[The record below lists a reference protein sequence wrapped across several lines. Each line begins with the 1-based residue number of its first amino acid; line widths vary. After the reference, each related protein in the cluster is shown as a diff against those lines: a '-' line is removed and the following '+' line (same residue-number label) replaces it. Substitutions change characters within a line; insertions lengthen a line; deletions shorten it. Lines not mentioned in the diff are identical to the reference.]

1 MPINKVF
8 EKKIGLVLP
17 GGGARGAYQVG
28 VLKAINEIKPD
39 SNPFSIIS
47 GTSAGAINASFL
59 ASRSES
65 FKEAVELLSGVW
77 SNFRTNKVYRT
88 DTATMLKSSLQWL
101 LTISS
106 GGILVKNPKSLL
118 DNSPLRHLLE
128 EAINI
133 QDIQNNIDKG
143 NLDAFAIT
151 AAGYSSKKSVTFF
164 QSERDDI
171 DWERFLRVGVK
182 TDIAIDHLMASI
194 ALPLIFPAVKINN
207 EYFGDG
213 AMRQAT
219 PLSPAIRLGAEK
231 LLIITTDLKSH
242 KNHLTDNQIYPSIGE
257 VGGYM
262 LDALFTGGLLSDLER
277 LDRIN
282 QIIENSGN
290 NSVQTSTKKMKHL
303 EYCVISPSKDINKI
317 AREHYND
324 VPYSIKLLMK
334 GLGLKNKSES
344 EFLSFLL
351 FESSFASSLIDLGF
365 EDGMKKQSEIKAI
378 LA

>member
-1 MPINKVF
+1 MTKVF

-17 GGGARGAYQVG
+17 GGGARAAYQVG
-28 VLKAINEIKPD
+28 VLKAISELIPD

-47 GTSAGAINASFL
+47 GTSAGAINASLL
-59 ASRSES
+59 ASRSQS
-65 FKEAVELLSGVW
+65 LKEAVEVLSGVW
-77 SNFRTNKVYRT
+77 CNFKTNKVYRT
-88 DTATMLKSSLQWL
+88 ETTVMLKSIFQWL
-101 LTISS
+101 LTVSS
-106 GGILVKNPKSLL
+106 GGVLAKNPKSLL
-118 DNSPLRHLLE
+118 DNSPLRQLLE
-128 EAINI
+128 DTINLEGI
-133 QDIQNNIDKG
+133 KNNIDQG

-151 AAGYSSKKSVTFF
+151 AASYSSKKSVTFF
-164 QSERDDI
+164 QSEQDDI

-182 TDIAIDHLMASI
+182 TDILINHLMASI

-231 LLIITTDLKSH
+231 LLIITTDPKSP
-242 KNHLTDNQIYPSIGE
+242 NNQLTDNQIYPSIGE

-282 QIIENSGN
+282 QIIENSGSN
-290 NSVQTSTKKMKHL
+290 IVQTSTKKMNHI
-303 EYCVISPSKDINKI
+303 EYLVISPSRDIKQIAKDHFSN
-317 AREHYND
+317 

-334 GLGLKNKSES
+334 GLGLKNRNES
-344 EFLSFLL
+344 ELLSFLL
-351 FESSFASSLIDLGF
+351 FESSFTSSLIELGY
-365 EDGMKKQSEIKAI
+365 EDGMRKQSAI
-378 LA
+378 EGIVI

>member
-1 MPINKVF
+1 MTKVF

-17 GGGARGAYQVG
+17 GGGARAAYQVG
-28 VLKAINEIKPD
+28 VLKAISELIPD

-47 GTSAGAINASFL
+47 GTSAGAINASLL
-59 ASRSES
+59 ASRSQS
-65 FKEAVELLSGVW
+65 LKEAVEVLSGVW
-77 SNFRTNKVYRT
+77 CNFKTNKVYRT
-88 DTATMLKSSLQWL
+88 ETTVMLKSIFQWL
-101 LTISS
+101 LTVSS
-106 GGILVKNPKSLL
+106 GGVLVKNPKSLL
-118 DNSPLRHLLE
+118 DNSPLRQLLE
-128 EAINI
+128 DTINLEGI
-133 QDIQNNIDKG
+133 KNNINKG

-151 AAGYSSKKSVTFF
+151 AASYSSKKSVTFF
-164 QSERDDI
+164 QSDEDDI

-182 TDIAIDHLMASI
+182 TDILIDHLMASI

-231 LLIITTDLKSH
+231 LLIINTDSKSP
-242 KNHLTDNQIYPSIGE
+242 NNQLTDNQIYPSIGE

-290 NSVQTSTKKMKHL
+290 NSVQTSNKKMKHL
-303 EYCVISPSKDINKI
+303 DYCVISPSKDIKKI
-317 AREHYND
+317 AKEHYKD

-334 GLGLKNKSES
+334 GLGLKNREES
-344 EFLSFLL
+344 ELLSFLL
-351 FESSFASSLIDLGF
+351 FESSFTSSLIQLGF
-365 EDGMKKQSEIKAI
+365 EDGMTNQSEIKAI
-378 LA
+378 VA

>member
-1 MPINKVF
+1 MTKVF

-28 VLKAINEIKPD
+28 VLKAIDEIMPD

-47 GTSAGAINASFL
+47 GTSAGAINASLL
-59 ASRSES
+59 ASRSQS
-65 FKEAVELLSGVW
+65 LKEAVEVLSGVW
-77 SNFRTNKVYRT
+77 CNFKTNKVYRT
-88 DTATMLKSSLQWL
+88 ETTVMLKSIFQWL

-106 GGILVKNPKSLL
+106 GGVLAKNPKSLL
-118 DNSPLRHLLE
+118 DNLPLRQLLE
-128 EAINI
+128 DTINLEGI
-133 QDIQNNIDKG
+133 KNNIDKG

-151 AAGYSSKKSVTFF
+151 AASYSSKKSVTFF
-164 QSERDDI
+164 QSEEDDI

-182 TDIAIDHLMASI
+182 NDILIDHLMASI

-231 LLIITTDLKSH
+231 LLIINTDSKSP
-242 KNHLTDNQIYPSIGE
+242 NNQLTDNQIYPSIGE

-290 NSVQTSTKKMKHL
+290 NSVQTSNKKMKHL
-303 EYCVISPSKDINKI
+303 DYCVISPSKDIKKI
-317 AREHYND
+317 AKEHYKD
-324 VPYSIKLLMK
+324 VPYSVKLLMK
-334 GLGLKNKSES
+334 GLGLKNREES
-344 EFLSFLL
+344 ELLSFLL
-351 FESSFASSLIDLGF
+351 FESSFTSSLIQLGF
-365 EDGMKKQSEIKAI
+365 EDGMTNQSEIKAI
-378 LA
+378 IA

>member
-1 MPINKVF
+1 
-8 EKKIGLVLP
+8 
-17 GGGARGAYQVG
+17 
-28 VLKAINEIKPD
+28 
-39 SNPFSIIS
+39 
-47 GTSAGAINASFL
+47 
-59 ASRSES
+59 
-65 FKEAVELLSGVW
+65 
-77 SNFRTNKVYRT
+77 
-88 DTATMLKSSLQWL
+88 MLKRSLQWL

-106 GGILVKNPKSLL
+106 GGLLVKNPESLL
-118 DNSPLRHLLE
+118 DNSPLKHLLE
-128 EAINI
+128 ETIKI
-133 QDIQNNIDKG
+133 DGIKNNIDKG

-151 AAGYSSKKSVTFF
+151 AAGYSSKKSITFF
-164 QSERDDI
+164 QSNQDDI

-182 TDIAIDHLMASI
+182 TEIEIDHLMASI
-194 ALPLIFPAVKINN
+194 ALPLIFPAVQINN

-242 KNHLTDNQIYPSIGE
+242 NNHLTDNQIYPSIGE

-282 QIIENSGN
+282 QIIENSGSN
-290 NSVQTSTKKMKHL
+290 PIQTSTKKMKYL

-317 AREHYND
+317 AKEHYSD

-334 GLGLKNKSES
+334 GLGLKNRNES
-344 EFLSFLL
+344 ELLSFLL
-351 FESSFASSLIDLGF
+351 FESSFTSSLIELGF
-365 EDGMKKQSEIKAI
+365 EDGIKKQSEIKSI
-378 LA
+378 FL

>member
-1 MPINKVF
+1 MTKVF

-17 GGGARGAYQVG
+17 GGGARAAYQVG
-28 VLKAINEIKPD
+28 VLKAISELIPD

-47 GTSAGAINASFL
+47 GTSAGAINASLL
-59 ASRSES
+59 ASRSQS
-65 FKEAVELLSGVW
+65 LKEAVEVLSGVW
-77 SNFRTNKVYRT
+77 CNFKTNKVYRT
-88 DTATMLKSSLQWL
+88 ETTVMLKSIFQWL
-101 LTISS
+101 LTVSS
-106 GGILVKNPKSLL
+106 GGVLAKNPKSLL
-118 DNSPLRHLLE
+118 DNSPLRQLLE
-128 EAINI
+128 DTINLEGI
-133 QDIQNNIDKG
+133 KNNINKG
-143 NLDAFAIT
+143 NLGAFAIT
-151 AAGYSSKKSVTFF
+151 AASYSSKKSVTFF
-164 QSERDDI
+164 QSEEDDI

-182 TDIAIDHLMASI
+182 TDILIDHLMASI

-231 LLIITTDLKSH
+231 LLIINTDSKSP
-242 KNHLTDNQIYPSIGE
+242 NNQLTDNQIYPSIGE

-290 NSVQTSTKKMKHL
+290 NSVQTSNKKMKHL
-303 EYCVISPSKDINKI
+303 DYCVISPSKDIKKI
-317 AREHYND
+317 AKEHYKD
-324 VPYSIKLLMK
+324 VPYSVKLLMK
-334 GLGLKNKSES
+334 GLGLKNREES
-344 EFLSFLL
+344 ELLSFLL
-351 FESSFASSLIDLGF
+351 FESSFTSSLIQLGF
-365 EDGMKKQSEIKAI
+365 EDGMTNQSEIKAI

>member
-1 MPINKVF
+1 MTKVF

-17 GGGARGAYQVG
+17 GGGARAAYQVG
-28 VLKAINEIKPD
+28 VLKAISELIPD

-47 GTSAGAINASFL
+47 GTSAGAINASLL
-59 ASRSES
+59 ASRSQS
-65 FKEAVELLSGVW
+65 LKEAVEVLSGVW
-77 SNFRTNKVYRT
+77 CNFKTNKVYRT
-88 DTATMLKSSLQWL
+88 ETTVMLKSIFQWL
-101 LTISS
+101 LTVSS
-106 GGILVKNPKSLL
+106 GGVLAKNPKSLL
-118 DNSPLRHLLE
+118 DNLPLRQLLE
-128 EAINI
+128 DTINLEGI
-133 QDIQNNIDKG
+133 KNNIDKG

-151 AAGYSSKKSVTFF
+151 AASYSSKKSVTFF
-164 QSERDDI
+164 QSEEDDI

-182 TDIAIDHLMASI
+182 TDILIDHLMASI

-231 LLIITTDLKSH
+231 LLIINTDSKSP
-242 KNHLTDNQIYPSIGE
+242 NNQLTDNQIYPSIGE

-290 NSVQTSTKKMKHL
+290 NSVQTSNKKMKHL
-303 EYCVISPSKDINKI
+303 DYCVISPSKDIKKI
-317 AREHYND
+317 AKEHYKD
-324 VPYSIKLLMK
+324 VPYSVKLLMK
-334 GLGLKNKSES
+334 GLGLKNREES
-344 EFLSFLL
+344 ELLSFLL
-351 FESSFASSLIDLGF
+351 FESSFTSSLIQLGF
-365 EDGMKKQSEIKAI
+365 EDGMTNQSEIKAI
-378 LA
+378 VA

>member
-1 MPINKVF
+1 MTKVF

-17 GGGARGAYQVG
+17 GGGARAAYQVG
-28 VLKAINEIKPD
+28 VLKAISELIPD

-47 GTSAGAINASFL
+47 GTSAGAINASLL
-59 ASRSES
+59 ASRSQS
-65 FKEAVELLSGVW
+65 LKEAVEVLSGVW
-77 SNFRTNKVYRT
+77 CNFKTNKVYRT
-88 DTATMLKSSLQWL
+88 ETTVMLKSIFQWL
-101 LTISS
+101 LTVSS
-106 GGILVKNPKSLL
+106 GGVLAKNPKSLL
-118 DNSPLRHLLE
+118 DNSPLRQLLE
-128 EAINI
+128 DTINLEGI
-133 QDIQNNIDKG
+133 KNNIDKG

-151 AAGYSSKKSVTFF
+151 AASYSSKKSVTFF
-164 QSERDDI
+164 QSEQDDI

-182 TDIAIDHLMASI
+182 TDILIDHLMASI

-231 LLIITTDLKSH
+231 LLIITTDSKSP
-242 KNHLTDNQIYPSIGE
+242 NNQLTDNQIYPSIGE

-282 QIIENSGN
+282 QIIENSGSN
-290 NSVQTSTKKMKHL
+290 IVQTSTKKMNHI
-303 EYCVISPSKDINKI
+303 EYLVISPSRDIKQIAKDHFSN
-317 AREHYND
+317 

-334 GLGLKNKSES
+334 GLGLKNTNES
-344 EFLSFLL
+344 ELLSFLL
-351 FESSFASSLIDLGF
+351 FESSFTSSLIELGY
-365 EDGMKKQSEIKAI
+365 EDGMRKQSAI
-378 LA
+378 EGIVI

>member
-47 GTSAGAINASFL
+47 GTSAGAINASLL

-133 QDIQNNIDKG
+133 QDIQNNIDKA

-290 NSVQTSTKKMKHL
+290 NSVQTSTKKMKDV
-303 EYCVISPSKDINKI
+303 ESCGISPSKDINKI

-324 VPYSIKLLMK
+324 VPYSIKLLM
-334 GLGLKNKSES
+334 L
-344 EFLSFLL
+344 
-351 FESSFASSLIDLGF
+351 SLIH
-365 EDGMKKQSEIKAI
+365 I
-378 LA
+378 

>member
-1 MPINKVF
+1 
-8 EKKIGLVLP
+8 
-17 GGGARGAYQVG
+17 
-28 VLKAINEIKPD
+28 
-39 SNPFSIIS
+39 
-47 GTSAGAINASFL
+47 
-59 ASRSES
+59 
-65 FKEAVELLSGVW
+65 
-77 SNFRTNKVYRT
+77 
-88 DTATMLKSSLQWL
+88 
-101 LTISS
+101 
-106 GGILVKNPKSLL
+106 
-118 DNSPLRHLLE
+118 
-128 EAINI
+128 
-133 QDIQNNIDKG
+133 
-143 NLDAFAIT
+143 
-151 AAGYSSKKSVTFF
+151 
-164 QSERDDI
+164 
-171 DWERFLRVGVK
+171 
-182 TDIAIDHLMASI
+182 MASI

-334 GLGLKNKSES
+334 GLGLKKKSES
-344 EFLSFLL
+344 ELLSFLL

>member
-1 MPINKVF
+1 MTKVF

-17 GGGARGAYQVG
+17 GGGAKAAYQVG
-28 VLKAINEIKPD
+28 VLKAISELIPD

-47 GTSAGAINASFL
+47 GTSAGAINASLL

-65 FKEAVELLSGVW
+65 LKEAVEVLSGVW
-77 SNFRTNKVYRT
+77 CNFKTNKVYRT
-88 DTATMLKSSLQWL
+88 ETTVMLKSIFQWL

-106 GGILVKNPKSLL
+106 GGVLAKNPKSLL
-118 DNSPLRHLLE
+118 DNSPLRQLLE
-128 EAINI
+128 DTINLEGI
-133 QDIQNNIDKG
+133 KNNIDKG

-164 QSERDDI
+164 QSEEDDI

-182 TDIAIDHLMASI
+182 NDILIDHLMASI

-231 LLIITTDLKSH
+231 LLIITTDSKSPNNQLK
-242 KNHLTDNQIYPSIGE
+242 DNQIYPSIGE

-290 NSVQTSTKKMKHL
+290 KSVQTSNKKMKHL
-303 EYCVISPSKDINKI
+303 DYCVISPSKDIKKI
-317 AREHYND
+317 AKEHYKD

-334 GLGLKNKSES
+334 GLGLKNREES
-344 EFLSFLL
+344 ELLSFLL
-351 FESSFASSLIDLGF
+351 FESSFTSSLIQLGF
-365 EDGMKKQSEIKAI
+365 EDGMTKQSEIKAI

>member
-1 MPINKVF
+1 MTKVF

-17 GGGARGAYQVG
+17 GGGARAAYQVG
-28 VLKAINEIKPD
+28 VLKAISELIPD

-47 GTSAGAINASFL
+47 GTSAGAINASLL
-59 ASRSES
+59 ASRSQS
-65 FKEAVELLSGVW
+65 LKEAVEVLSGVW
-77 SNFRTNKVYRT
+77 CNFKTNKVYRT
-88 DTATMLKSSLQWL
+88 ETTVMLKSIFQWL
-101 LTISS
+101 LTVSS
-106 GGILVKNPKSLL
+106 GGVLAKNPKSLL
-118 DNSPLRHLLE
+118 DNSPLRQLLE
-128 EAINI
+128 DTINLEGI
-133 QDIQNNIDKG
+133 KNNIDKG

-151 AAGYSSKKSVTFF
+151 AASYSSKKSVTFF
-164 QSERDDI
+164 QSEEDDI

-182 TDIAIDHLMASI
+182 TDILIDHLMASI

-231 LLIITTDLKSH
+231 LLIINTDSKSP
-242 KNHLTDNQIYPSIGE
+242 NNQLTDNQIYPSIGE

-262 LDALFTGGLLSDLER
+262 LDALFTGGLFSDLER

-290 NSVQTSTKKMKHL
+290 NSVQTSNKKMKHL
-303 EYCVISPSKDINKI
+303 DYCVISPSKDIKKI
-317 AREHYND
+317 AKEHYKD
-324 VPYSIKLLMK
+324 VPYSVKLLMK
-334 GLGLKNKSES
+334 GLGLKNREES
-344 EFLSFLL
+344 ELLSFLL
-351 FESSFASSLIDLGF
+351 FESSFTSSLIQLGF
-365 EDGMKKQSEIKAI
+365 EDGMTNQSEIKAI

>member
-1 MPINKVF
+1 MTKVF

-17 GGGARGAYQVG
+17 GGGARAAYQVG
-28 VLKAINEIKPD
+28 VLKAISELIPD

-47 GTSAGAINASFL
+47 GTSAGAINASLL
-59 ASRSES
+59 ASRSQS
-65 FKEAVELLSGVW
+65 LKEAVEVLSGVW
-77 SNFRTNKVYRT
+77 CNFKTNKVYRT
-88 DTATMLKSSLQWL
+88 ETTVMLKSIFQWL

-106 GGILVKNPKSLL
+106 GGVLAKNPKSLL
-118 DNSPLRHLLE
+118 DNSPLRQLLE
-128 EAINI
+128 DTINLEGI
-133 QDIQNNIDKG
+133 KNNIDKG

-151 AAGYSSKKSVTFF
+151 AASYSSKKSVTFF
-164 QSERDDI
+164 QSEEDDI

-182 TDIAIDHLMASI
+182 TDILIDHLMASI

-231 LLIITTDLKSH
+231 LLIINTDSKSP
-242 KNHLTDNQIYPSIGE
+242 NNQLTDNQIYPSIGE

-290 NSVQTSTKKMKHL
+290 NSVQTSNKKMKHL
-303 EYCVISPSKDINKI
+303 DYCVISPSKDIKKI
-317 AREHYND
+317 AKEHYKD
-324 VPYSIKLLMK
+324 VPYSVKLLMK
-334 GLGLKNKSES
+334 GLGLKNREES
-344 EFLSFLL
+344 ELLSFLL
-351 FESSFASSLIDLGF
+351 FESSFTSSLIQLGF
-365 EDGMKKQSEIKAI
+365 EDGMTNQSEIKAI
-378 LA
+378 VA

>member
-1 MPINKVF
+1 MTKVF

-17 GGGARGAYQVG
+17 GGGARAAYQVG
-28 VLKAINEIKPD
+28 VLKAISELIPD

-47 GTSAGAINASFL
+47 GTSAGAINASLL
-59 ASRSES
+59 ASRSQS
-65 FKEAVELLSGVW
+65 LKEAVEVLSGVW
-77 SNFRTNKVYRT
+77 CNFKTNKVYRT
-88 DTATMLKSSLQWL
+88 EITVMLKSIFQWL
-101 LTISS
+101 LTVSS
-106 GGILVKNPKSLL
+106 GGVLVKNPKSLL
-118 DNSPLRHLLE
+118 DNSPLRQLLE
-128 EAINI
+128 DTINLEGI
-133 QDIQNNIDKG
+133 KNNIDKG

-151 AAGYSSKKSVTFF
+151 AASYSSKKSVTFF
-164 QSERDDI
+164 QSEEDDI

-182 TDIAIDHLMASI
+182 TDILIDHLMASI

-231 LLIITTDLKSH
+231 LLIINTDSKSP
-242 KNHLTDNQIYPSIGE
+242 NNQLTDNQIYPSIGE

-290 NSVQTSTKKMKHL
+290 NSVQTSNKKMKHL
-303 EYCVISPSKDINKI
+303 DYCVISPSKDIKKI
-317 AREHYND
+317 AKEHYKD

-334 GLGLKNKSES
+334 GLGLKNREES
-344 EFLSFLL
+344 ELLSFLF
-351 FESSFASSLIDLGF
+351 FESSFTSSLIQLGF
-365 EDGMKKQSEIKAI
+365 EDGMTNQLEIKAI

>member
-1 MPINKVF
+1 MTKVF

-17 GGGARGAYQVG
+17 GGGARAAYQVG
-28 VLKAINEIKPD
+28 VLKAISELIPD

-47 GTSAGAINASFL
+47 GTSAGAINASLL
-59 ASRSES
+59 ASRSQS
-65 FKEAVELLSGVW
+65 LKEAVEVLSGVW
-77 SNFRTNKVYRT
+77 CNFKTNKVYRT
-88 DTATMLKSSLQWL
+88 ETTVMLKSIFQWL
-101 LTISS
+101 LTVSS
-106 GGILVKNPKSLL
+106 GGVLAKNPKSLL
-118 DNSPLRHLLE
+118 DNSPLRQLLE
-128 EAINI
+128 DTINLEGI
-133 QDIQNNIDKG
+133 KNNIDKG

-151 AAGYSSKKSVTFF
+151 AASYSSKKSVTFF
-164 QSERDDI
+164 QSEEDDI

-182 TDIAIDHLMASI
+182 TDILINHLMASI

-231 LLIITTDLKSH
+231 LLIITTDPKSP
-242 KNHLTDNQIYPSIGE
+242 NNQLTDNQIYPSIGE

-290 NSVQTSTKKMKHL
+290 NSVQTSNKKMKHL
-303 EYCVISPSKDINKI
+303 EYCVISPSKDIKKI
-317 AREHYND
+317 AKEHYKD

-334 GLGLKNKSES
+334 GLGLKNRKES
-344 EFLSFLL
+344 ELLSFLL
-351 FESSFASSLIDLGF
+351 FESSFTSSLIQLGF
-365 EDGMKKQSEIKAI
+365 EDGMTKQSEIKAI

>member
-1 MPINKVF
+1 MTKVF

-28 VLKAINEIKPD
+28 VLKAISENMPD

-47 GTSAGAINASFL
+47 GTSAGAINASLL

-65 FKEAVELLSGVW
+65 FNEAVKFLSNVW
-77 SNFRTNKVYRT
+77 SNFKTNKVYRT
-88 DTATMLKSSLQWL
+88 DASIMLKNSLQWL

-106 GGILVKNPKSLL
+106 GGLLVRNPKSLL

-128 EAINI
+128 EVINI
-133 QDIQNNIDKG
+133 QGIQNNIDKG
-143 NLDAFAIT
+143 NLDAFAIN
-151 AAGYSSKKSVTFF
+151 AASYSSKKSVSFF
-164 QSERDDI
+164 QSEQDDI

-213 AMRQAT
+213 AMRQTT

-242 KNHLTDNQIYPSIGE
+242 NNNLTDNQIYPSIGE

-290 NSVQTSTKKMKHL
+290 NPIQTSTKEMKHIQ
-303 EYCVISPSKDINKI
+303 YCVISPSKDINKI
-317 AREHYND
+317 AREHYSD

-334 GLGLKNKSES
+334 GLGLKNRNES
-344 EFLSFLL
+344 ELLSFLL
-351 FESSFASSLIDLGF
+351 FESSFTSSLIELGF
-365 EDGMKKQSEIKAI
+365 EDGMKQQSEIKSI
-378 LA
+378 FL

>member
-1 MPINKVF
+1 MTKVF

-17 GGGARGAYQVG
+17 GGGARAAYQVG
-28 VLKAINEIKPD
+28 VLKAISELIPD

-47 GTSAGAINASFL
+47 GTSAGAINASLL
-59 ASRSES
+59 ASRSQS
-65 FKEAVELLSGVW
+65 LKEAVEVLSGVW
-77 SNFRTNKVYRT
+77 CNFKTNKVYRT
-88 DTATMLKSSLQWL
+88 ETTVMLKSIFQWL
-101 LTISS
+101 LTVSS
-106 GGILVKNPKSLL
+106 GGVLAKNPKSLL
-118 DNSPLRHLLE
+118 DNSPLRQLLE
-128 EAINI
+128 DTINLEGI
-133 QDIQNNIDKG
+133 KNNIDQG

-151 AAGYSSKKSVTFF
+151 AASYSSKKSVTFF
-164 QSERDDI
+164 QSEQDDI

-182 TDIAIDHLMASI
+182 TDILIDHLMASI

-231 LLIITTDLKSH
+231 LLIITTDPKSP
-242 KNHLTDNQIYPSIGE
+242 NNQLTDNQIYPSIGE

-282 QIIENSGN
+282 QIIENSGSN
-290 NSVQTSTKKMKHL
+290 IVQTSTKKMNHI
-303 EYCVISPSKDINKI
+303 EYLVISPSRDIKQIAKDHFSN
-317 AREHYND
+317 

-334 GLGLKNKSES
+334 GLGLKNRNES
-344 EFLSFLL
+344 ELLSFLL
-351 FESSFASSLIDLGF
+351 FESSFTSSLIELGY
-365 EDGMKKQSEIKAI
+365 EDGMRKQSAI
-378 LA
+378 EGIVI

>member
-1 MPINKVF
+1 MTKVF

-17 GGGARGAYQVG
+17 GGGARAAYQVG
-28 VLKAINEIKPD
+28 VLKAISELIPD

-47 GTSAGAINASFL
+47 GTSAGAINASLL
-59 ASRSES
+59 ASRSQS
-65 FKEAVELLSGVW
+65 LKEAVEVLSGVW
-77 SNFRTNKVYRT
+77 CNFKTNKVYRT
-88 DTATMLKSSLQWL
+88 ETTVMLKSIFQWL
-101 LTISS
+101 LTVSS
-106 GGILVKNPKSLL
+106 GGVLAKNPKSLL
-118 DNSPLRHLLE
+118 DNSPLRQLLE
-128 EAINI
+128 DTINLEGI
-133 QDIQNNIDKG
+133 KNNIDKG

-151 AAGYSSKKSVTFF
+151 AASYSSKKSVTFF
-164 QSERDDI
+164 QSEEDDI

-182 TDIAIDHLMASI
+182 NDILIDHLMASI

-231 LLIITTDLKSH
+231 LLIINTDSKSP
-242 KNHLTDNQIYPSIGE
+242 NNQLTDNQIYPSIGE

-290 NSVQTSTKKMKHL
+290 NSVQTSNKKMKHL
-303 EYCVISPSKDINKI
+303 DYCVISPSKDIKKI
-317 AREHYND
+317 AKEHYKD

-334 GLGLKNKSES
+334 GLGLKNRKES
-344 EFLSFLL
+344 ELLSFLL
-351 FESSFASSLIDLGF
+351 FESSFTSSLIQLGF
-365 EDGMKKQSEIKAI
+365 EDGMTNQSEIKAI
-378 LA
+378 IA

>member
-1 MPINKVF
+1 MTKVF

-17 GGGARGAYQVG
+17 GGGARAAYQVG
-28 VLKAINEIKPD
+28 VLKAISELIPD

-47 GTSAGAINASFL
+47 GTSAGAINASLL
-59 ASRSES
+59 ASRSQS
-65 FKEAVELLSGVW
+65 LKEAVEVLSGVW
-77 SNFRTNKVYRT
+77 CNFKTNKVYRT
-88 DTATMLKSSLQWL
+88 ETTVMLKSIFQWL
-101 LTISS
+101 LTVSS
-106 GGILVKNPKSLL
+106 GGVLAKNPKSLL
-118 DNSPLRHLLE
+118 DNSPLRQLLE
-128 EAINI
+128 DTINLEGI
-133 QDIQNNIDKG
+133 KNNIDKG

-151 AAGYSSKKSVTFF
+151 AASYSSKKSVTFF
-164 QSERDDI
+164 QSEEDDI

-182 TDIAIDHLMASI
+182 TDILIDHLMASI

-231 LLIITTDLKSH
+231 LLIINTDSKSP
-242 KNHLTDNQIYPSIGE
+242 NNQLTDNQIYPSIGE

-290 NSVQTSTKKMKHL
+290 NSVQTSNKKMKHL
-303 EYCVISPSKDINKI
+303 DYCVISPSKDIKKI
-317 AREHYND
+317 AKEHYKD

-334 GLGLKNKSES
+334 GLGLKNREES
-344 EFLSFLL
+344 ELLSFLL
-351 FESSFASSLIDLGF
+351 FESSFTSSLIQLGF
-365 EDGMKKQSEIKAI
+365 EDGMTKQSEIKAI

>member
-1 MPINKVF
+1 MTKVF

-17 GGGARGAYQVG
+17 GGGARAAYQVG
-28 VLKAINEIKPD
+28 VLKAISELIPD
-39 SNPFSIIS
+39 NNPFSIIS
-47 GTSAGAINASFL
+47 GTSAGAINASLL
-59 ASRSES
+59 ASRSQS
-65 FKEAVELLSGVW
+65 LKEAVEVLSGVW
-77 SNFRTNKVYRT
+77 CNFKTNKVYRT
-88 DTATMLKSSLQWL
+88 ETTVMLKSIFQWL
-101 LTISS
+101 LTVSS
-106 GGILVKNPKSLL
+106 GGVLAKNPKSLL
-118 DNSPLRHLLE
+118 DNLPLRQLLE
-128 EAINI
+128 DTINLEGI
-133 QDIQNNIDKG
+133 KNNIDKG

-151 AAGYSSKKSVTFF
+151 AASYSSKKSVTFF
-164 QSERDDI
+164 QSEEDDI

-182 TDIAIDHLMASI
+182 NDILIDHLMASI

-231 LLIITTDLKSH
+231 LLIINTDSKSP
-242 KNHLTDNQIYPSIGE
+242 NNQLTDNQIYPSIGE

-290 NSVQTSTKKMKHL
+290 NSVQTSNKKMKHL
-303 EYCVISPSKDINKI
+303 DYCVISPSKDIKKI
-317 AREHYND
+317 AKERYKD
-324 VPYSIKLLMK
+324 VPYSVKLLMK
-334 GLGLKNKSES
+334 GLGLKNREES
-344 EFLSFLL
+344 ELLSFLL
-351 FESSFASSLIDLGF
+351 FESSFTSSLIQLGF
-365 EDGMKKQSEIKAI
+365 EDGMTNQSEIKAI

>member
-1 MPINKVF
+1 MTKVF

-17 GGGARGAYQVG
+17 GGGARAAYQVG
-28 VLKAINEIKPD
+28 VLKAISELIPD

-47 GTSAGAINASFL
+47 GTSAGAINASLL
-59 ASRSES
+59 ASRSQS
-65 FKEAVELLSGVW
+65 LKEAVEVLSGVW
-77 SNFRTNKVYRT
+77 CNFKTNKVYRT
-88 DTATMLKSSLQWL
+88 ETTVMLKSIFQWL
-101 LTISS
+101 LTVSS
-106 GGILVKNPKSLL
+106 GGVLAKNPKSLL
-118 DNSPLRHLLE
+118 DNSPLRQLLE
-128 EAINI
+128 DTINLEGI
-133 QDIQNNIDKG
+133 KNNIDKG

-151 AAGYSSKKSVTFF
+151 AASYSSKKSVTFF
-164 QSERDDI
+164 QSEEDDI

-182 TDIAIDHLMASI
+182 TDILIDHLMASI

-231 LLIITTDLKSH
+231 LLIINTDSKSP
-242 KNHLTDNQIYPSIGE
+242 NNQLTDNQIYPSIGE

-290 NSVQTSTKKMKHL
+290 NSVQTSNKKMKHL
-303 EYCVISPSKDINKI
+303 DYCVISPSKDIKKI
-317 AREHYND
+317 AKEHYKD

-334 GLGLKNKSES
+334 GLGLKNRKES
-344 EFLSFLL
+344 ELLSFLL
-351 FESSFASSLIDLGF
+351 FESSFTSSLIQLGF
-365 EDGMKKQSEIKAI
+365 EDGMTNQSEIKAI
-378 LA
+378 VA

>member
-1 MPINKVF
+1 MTKVF

-28 VLKAINEIKPD
+28 VLKAISEIMPD

-47 GTSAGAINASFL
+47 GTSAGAINASLL

-65 FKEAVELLSGVW
+65 FKEAVELLSSVW
-77 SNFRTNKVYRT
+77 SNFKTNKVYRT
-88 DTATMLKSSLQWL
+88 DTAIMLKSSLQWL
-101 LTISS
+101 LTIST
-106 GGILVKNPKSLL
+106 GGILVKNPKALL
-118 DNSPLRHLLE
+118 DNSPLRQLLE

-133 QDIQNNIDKG
+133 QGIQNNIDKG
-143 NLDAFAIT
+143 NLEAFAIT
-151 AAGYSSKKSVTFF
+151 AASYASKKSVTFF
-164 QSERDDI
+164 QSKQDDI

-182 TDIAIDHLMASI
+182 TDIAINHLMASI

-219 PLSPAIRLGAEK
+219 PLSPAIRLGAER
-231 LLIITTDLKSH
+231 LLIITTDLKRH

-257 VGGYM
+257 IGGYM

-282 QIIENSGN
+282 QIIENSE
-290 NSVQTSTKKMKHL
+290 NSNIQTSTKKMKHL

-317 AREHYND
+317 AKEHYND

-334 GLGLKNKSES
+334 GLGLKNRKES
-344 EFLSFLL
+344 ELLSFLL
-351 FESSFASSLIDLGF
+351 FESSFTSSLIELGF
-365 EDGMKKQSEIKAI
+365 EDGMTNQSEIRAI

>member
-1 MPINKVF
+1 MTKVF

-17 GGGARGAYQVG
+17 GGGARAAYQVG
-28 VLKAINEIKPD
+28 VLKAISELIPD
-39 SNPFSIIS
+39 SNPFRIIS
-47 GTSAGAINASFL
+47 GTSAGAINASLL
-59 ASRSES
+59 ASRSQS
-65 FKEAVELLSGVW
+65 LKEAVEVLSGVW
-77 SNFRTNKVYRT
+77 CNFKTNKVYRT
-88 DTATMLKSSLQWL
+88 ETTVMLKSIFQWL
-101 LTISS
+101 LTVSS
-106 GGILVKNPKSLL
+106 GGVLAKNPKSLL
-118 DNSPLRHLLE
+118 YNSPLRQLLE
-128 EAINI
+128 DTINLEGI
-133 QDIQNNIDKG
+133 KNNIDKG

-151 AAGYSSKKSVTFF
+151 AASYSSKKSVTFF
-164 QSERDDI
+164 QSEEDDI

-182 TDIAIDHLMASI
+182 TDILIDHLMASI

-231 LLIITTDLKSH
+231 LLIINTDSKSP
-242 KNHLTDNQIYPSIGE
+242 NNQLTDNQIYPSIGE

-290 NSVQTSTKKMKHL
+290 NSVQTSNKKMKHL
-303 EYCVISPSKDINKI
+303 DYCVISPSKDIKKI
-317 AREHYND
+317 AKEHYKD
-324 VPYSIKLLMK
+324 VPYSVKLLMK
-334 GLGLKNKSES
+334 GLGLKNREES
-344 EFLSFLL
+344 ELLSFLL
-351 FESSFASSLIDLGF
+351 FESSFTSSLIQLGF
-365 EDGMKKQSEIKAI
+365 EDGMTKQSEIKAI

>member
-1 MPINKVF
+1 MTKVF

-17 GGGARGAYQVG
+17 GGGARAAYQVG
-28 VLKAINEIKPD
+28 VLKAISELIPD

-47 GTSAGAINASFL
+47 GTSAGAINASLL
-59 ASRSES
+59 ASRSQS
-65 FKEAVELLSGVW
+65 LKEAVEVLSGVW
-77 SNFRTNKVYRT
+77 CNFKTNKVYRT
-88 DTATMLKSSLQWL
+88 ETTVMLKSIFQWL
-101 LTISS
+101 LTVSS
-106 GGILVKNPKSLL
+106 GGVLAKNPKSLL
-118 DNSPLRHLLE
+118 DNSPLRQLLE
-128 EAINI
+128 DTINLEGI
-133 QDIQNNIDKG
+133 KNNIDKG

-151 AAGYSSKKSVTFF
+151 AASYSSKKSVTFF
-164 QSERDDI
+164 QSEEDDI

-182 TDIAIDHLMASI
+182 TDILIDHLMASI

-231 LLIITTDLKSH
+231 LLIINTDSKSP
-242 KNHLTDNQIYPSIGE
+242 NNQLTDNQIYPSIGE

-282 QIIENSGN
+282 QIIENSGTN
-290 NSVQTSTKKMKHL
+290 PIQTSTKKMKHL

-317 AREHYND
+317 AKEHYSD

-334 GLGLKNKSES
+334 GLGLKNREES
-344 EFLSFLL
+344 ELLSFLL
-351 FESSFASSLIDLGF
+351 FESSFTSSLIQLGF
-365 EDGMKKQSEIKAI
+365 EDGMTNQSEIKAI
-378 LA
+378 VA

>member
-1 MPINKVF
+1 MTKVF

-17 GGGARGAYQVG
+17 GGGARAAYQVG
-28 VLKAINEIKPD
+28 VLKAISELMPD

-59 ASRSES
+59 ASRSQS
-65 FKEAVELLSGVW
+65 LKEAVEVLSGVW
-77 SNFRTNKVYRT
+77 CDFKTNKVYRT
-88 DTATMLKSSLQWL
+88 ETTVMLKSIFQWL
-101 LTISS
+101 LTVSS
-106 GGILVKNPKSLL
+106 GGVLVKNPKSLL
-118 DNSPLRHLLE
+118 DNSPLRQLLE
-128 EAINI
+128 DTINLDGI
-133 QDIQNNIDKG
+133 KNNIDKG

-151 AAGYSSKKSVTFF
+151 AASYSSKKSVTFF
-164 QSERDDI
+164 QSEQDDI

-182 TDIAIDHLMASI
+182 TDILIDHLMASI

-231 LLIITTDLKSH
+231 LLIITTDSMSPNNQLA
-242 KNHLTDNQIYPSIGE
+242 NNQIYPSIGE

-282 QIIENSGN
+282 QIIENSGSN
-290 NSVQTSTKKMKHL
+290 IVQTSTKKMNHI
-303 EYCVISPSKDINKI
+303 EYLVISPSKDIKKI
-317 AREHYND
+317 AKDHFSN

-334 GLGLKNKSES
+334 GLGLKNRNES
-344 EFLSFLL
+344 ELLSFLL
-351 FESSFASSLIDLGF
+351 FESSFTSSLIELGY
-365 EDGMKKQSEIKAI
+365 EDGMRKQSKIEGIVI
-378 LA
+378 